1 MKHLKHIEMLGRKVP
16 GGHTSSPG
24 YIQQLRLAVL
34 ILLQIHLRIFP
45 SISVVLIRGQI
56 CPLRGHF
63 ATSGTRLFFIV
74 MTCVWGRGAGPHPT
88 CLGWPPPQR
97 MTQASILPKLGN
109 PAIHSLEYFAD
120 FRHFS
125 SKHFIT
131 LSARVHALFMAPF

>member
-1 MKHLKHIEMLGRKVP
+1 MLGRKVP

-45 SISVVLIRGQI
+45 SISVVLIQGQI

-88 CLGWPPPQR
+88 VPG
-97 MTQASILPKLGN
+97 
-109 PAIHSLEYFAD
+109 
-120 FRHFS
+120 
-125 SKHFIT
+125 
-131 LSARVHALFMAPF
+131 MAPTTKNDPGVNTAKAGKPCYPLIRILCRLQTLQF